1 MKPDWTSTMTH
12 VKHVLAATDLSAPAR
27 HAVERAAMVSHETG
41 ASLDLLHVAN
51 LALLERL
58 RQSMLAQPEALQQQV
73 LGTARDNLAELV
85 EVLRGRY
92 GVSARARVLSGSLL
106 VELTRE
112 AQAVAADL
120 IVCGARGE
128 SFMRHLLLGST
139 TERMLNRM
147 PCPMLVV
154 KQVAHE
160 PYRTLLVPVDFSP
173 SSLRAI
179 GHAQAVAPRATL
191 VLLHVFEVPF
201 EGQLRYASVD
211 DKVIQQYRTLARQ
224 EASQK
229 LHALC
234 AQAGLAPQAVRL
246 AVLHGDPAQRIIE
259 QEQEHNCD
267 LIVMGKHGESPLE
280 DLLIG
285 SVTKRVLD
293 DSQCDVLV
301 SV

>member
-1 MKPDWTSTMTH
+1 MKPDLTSTMTR
-12 VKHVLAATDLSAPAR
+12 VKHLLAATDLSAPAR
-27 HAVERAAMVSHETG
+27 HAVERAAMVSNETG
-41 ASLDLLHVAN
+41 ASLDVLHVAN

-58 RQSMLAQPEALQQQV
+58 RQHLLEPSEALHQQV
-73 LGTARDNLAELV
+73 LGTAREKLAALAEA
-85 EVLRGRY
+85 LRSKY
-92 GVSARARVLSGSLL
+92 GVSTRVRVLLGSLL
-106 VELTRE
+106 EELAKE

-139 TERMLNRM
+139 AERMLNRT
-147 PCPMLVV
+147 PCAMLVV

-179 GHAQAVAPRATL
+179 GHAQAVAPRAEL

-211 DKVIQQYRTLARQ
+211 EKIIHQYRLLARQ
-224 EASQK
+224 EATQK

-234 AQAGLAPQAVRL
+234 AQAGLAPYAVQL
-246 AVLHGDPAQRIIE
+246 VVAQGDPSLRIVE

-267 LIVMGKHGESPLE
+267 LIVMGKHGDNALE

-285 SVTKRVLD
+285 SVTKRVLA